1 MRPLMKYAQHL
12 LTLGLLLGLLVPPAT
27 AQQQSRLSANVPQFG
42 ALNLPTPNQYRS
54 ASGKPGPSYWQ
65 QRADYLIKASLDPAQ
80 RRVTGSEN
88 ITYTN
93 NSPEALDQ
101 LWLQVDQNLFRPG
114 SQGSAVQPADSRWRG
129 SFPGGGYDI
138 TSVAIIQNGKRTP
151 ALFQI
156 NDTAMRIPLTEP
168 LAAKGGKIE
177 IAVDYSFTV
186 PNYGADRMGYL
197 DVQQGTVFEIAQWYP
212 RLYVYDDVNG
222 WNPLPYLGQGE
233 FYLEYG
239 DFDVELTVP
248 RDFIVVATGEL
259 QNPADV
265 LTAEQRR
272 RLDRA
277 RTSAETVTVIAPED
291 VGKPSIRPAGKGP
304 LTWKYRAQNVHD
316 FTWAASQA
324 FIWDAASYKNTLV
337 MSVYPQEGLGTTEK
351 PGWEMSTQYAR
362 HTIQDYSE
370 TWFPYPWPVAINV
383 GGIVGGMEY
392 PMIVFCSVK
401 ARGNSLFSVT
411 DHELGHNWFPMI
423 VGSDERRYGWMDEGF
438 NTFINHY
445 SKIDYYGPT
454 TNLINSESSDQVA
467 AKMASGV
474 PQPSLTQPDEMRR
487 ADWGFLNYTKPAKG
501 LIILREYVLGPQRFD
516 AAFKEYIQRWAYK
529 HPQPADFFRT
539 IEGVS
544 GEDLDWFWKE
554 WFYGTGT
561 LDQGITSVTVD
572 NGRTVVTLANNQ
584 QMVMPVQMQVIYQDG
599 SSELVRIPVQAWA
612 ASDTFR
618 APLAKAD
625 VSSITLDPQ
634 QILPD
639 VDRSNNSWSA
649 TGPAVPTPPNG

>member
-1 MRPLMKYAQHL
+1 MKYAQRL
-12 LTLGLLLGLLVPPAT
+12 LALTLLLGLLATPAA
-27 AQQQSRLSANVPQFG
+27 AQQQNSASPNVQQFKT
-42 ALNLPTPNQYRS
+42 LDLPSPNQYRS

-65 QRADYLIKASLDPAQ
+65 QRADYSIKASLDPA
-80 RRVTGSEN
+80 RHRITGSEV

-93 NSPEALDQ
+93 NAPEPLDQ
-101 LWLQVDQNLFRPG
+101 IWLQLDQNLFRPG
-114 SQGSAVQPADSRWRG
+114 SQGSSVQPADSRWRG

-138 TSVAIIQNGKRTP
+138 ASVAVIQNGKRTSVP
-151 ALFQI
+151 FQI
-156 NDTAMRIPLTEP
+156 HDTAMRIPLAQP
-168 LAAKGGKIE
+168 LAAKGGKMQ
-177 IAVDYSFTV
+177 IAVDYGFTI

-212 RLYVYDDVNG
+212 RMYVFDDVNG
-222 WNPLPYLGQGE
+222 WNTLPYLGQGE

-248 RDFIVVATGEL
+248 HDFIVVATGQL
-259 QNPADV
+259 QNPDEV
-265 LTAEQRR
+265 LTAEQRQ

-277 RTSAETVTVIAPED
+277 RTSAETVTLIAQED
-291 VGKPSIRPAGKGP
+291 VGKPGTRPAGNGP
-304 LTWKYRAQNVHD
+304 LTWKYHAENVHD

-337 MSVYPQEGLGTTEK
+337 MSVYPQEGLGTTDK

-401 ARGNSLFSVT
+401 ARGTGLFSVT
-411 DHELGHNWFPMI
+411 DHELGHSWFPMI

-454 TNLINSESSDQVA
+454 TELVRGEASEQVA

-474 PQPSLTQPDEMRR
+474 PQPSLTKPDEMRR

-501 LIILREYVLGPQRFD
+501 LIMLREYVLGHQRFD
-516 AAFKEYIQRWAYK
+516 PAFQAYIQRWAYK

-539 IEGVS
+539 IENVS

-554 WFYGTGT
+554 WFYSSET
-561 LDQGITSVTVD
+561 LDQAVTGVD
-572 NGRTVVTLANNQ
+572 VEDGRTVVTLANNAD
-584 QMVMPVQMQVIYQDG
+584 MVMPV
-599 SSELVRIPVQAWA
+599 
-612 ASDTFR
+612 
-618 APLAKAD
+618 
-625 VSSITLDPQ
+625 
-634 QILPD
+634 
-639 VDRSNNSWSA
+639 
-649 TGPAVPTPPNG
+649 